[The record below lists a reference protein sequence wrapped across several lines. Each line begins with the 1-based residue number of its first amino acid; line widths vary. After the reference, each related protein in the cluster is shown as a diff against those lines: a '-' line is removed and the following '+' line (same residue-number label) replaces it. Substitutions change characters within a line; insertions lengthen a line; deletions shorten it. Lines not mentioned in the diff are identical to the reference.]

1 MLCVWCKR
9 LRPGYAQTM
18 ESEGETMIVQRECP
32 ICHNVFTPKRS
43 NQKYCSSGCRRYREK
58 HIDVKHAEPGL
69 GVPIIREFRCRQC
82 AKLIRIADPD
92 DKRHVF
98 CSVQCER
105 EYWRHSYYRKDHG
118 RGGNLGMSGGMSLGG
133 LIRRERRDL
142 D

>member
-1 MLCVWCKR
+1 MEKLGTIYQSVGGTLSSPLKR
-9 LRPGYAQTM
+9 KF
-18 ESEGETMIVQRECP
+18 VCP
-32 ICHNVFTPKRS
+32 VCNKTFIPKRKS
-43 NQKYCSSGCRRYREK
+43 QKYCSSACRRYREK
-58 HIDVKHAEPGL
+58 HIEVVREEPKP

-82 AKLIRIADPD
+82 MKLIQIADPA

-98 CSVQCER
+98 CSVACER

-118 RGGNLGMSGGMSLGG
+118 RGGNLGMSGGMSIGS